1 MKWISVA
8 DRLPP
13 EGELVYLKGYKRSY
27 VGKIFTETNQGKSF
41 INFYVEGIFK
51 PLEKASSYASDHED
65 LKNIFWLD
73 ESRTYKEPTDQ
84 QKEEYFNK
92 LLSKLKQQ
100 PHFKER
106 QELGKLL
113 MKHIDSFT
121 PKERKRYDELLKIL
135 K

>member
-1 MKWISVA
+1 MK
-8 DRLPP
+8 
-13 EGELVYLKGYKRSY
+13 
-27 VGKIFTETNQGKSF
+27 T
-41 INFYVEGIFK
+41 
-51 PLEKASSYASDHED
+51 
-65 LKNIFWLD
+65 
-73 ESRTYKEPTDQ
+73 EPTDQ

-121 PKERKRYDELLKIL
+121 PEERKRYDELLKIL